1 VSVCGVRCRSEVPLV
16 IGIDGGTE
24 SIRAGLFLPDGKM
37 VASAAAPYTTSF
49 PRPGWAEQSPDD
61 WYRCLGEAVRA
72 AVAAA
77 AAEQGTTED
86 AIRGRVRAMCVD
98 TTCCTVV
105 ALDGAGEALRP
116 ALLWMDSRSAP
127 QTERIL
133 HDCRGMDALKVNC
146 NGDGPLRCVCVC
158 LCVQLPCSFQPCP
171 PAQTSPVTPFSTSCH
186 LIFRLSRVIG
196 FQRRVDASQGL
207 VAQGRGARGVEQGGN
222 HLRISGLHQLEAD
235 RPSLC

>member
-1 VSVCGVRCRSEVPLV
+1 MSVCGVRCRSEVPLV

-158 LCVQLPCSFQPCP
+158 LCVCVCVQLPCSFQPCP
-171 PAQTSPVTPFSTSCH
+171 PAQTSPVTPFSTS
-186 LIFRLSRVIG
+186 
-196 FQRRVDASQGL
+196 
-207 VAQGRGARGVEQGGN
+207 
-222 HLRISGLHQLEAD
+222 
-235 RPSLC
+235 